1 MDDIRHVIPLEDTDS
16 GEMKIVI
23 VDHAYAAGPYN
34 ERPPHSKLP
43 RHSRYVSG
51 LNIEI
56 PWPVEEEP
64 AITDGDMDTLRVEV
78 ETSTFVPTLRKPPF
92 PSTIIDELRNKYSK
106 FRTRHDPEYLQE
118 KMMEDYRKEYKES
131 VSMMTPKTDRK
142 TLGTARA
149 AERRKAMTDEDGKM
163 HLSEKTQAFINS
175 HLEETWKNSPKQKAK
190 GKRAHLGKE

>member
-1 MDDIRHVIPLEDTDS
+1 MGQVARLGHQGDTRAQSFPVPMDDIRHVIPLEDTDS

-56 PWPVEEEP
+56 PWPVEEKP

-78 ETSTFVPTLRKPPF
+78 ETSTFDRLSESRRSPRLSLTSCATNIPSSVPVMIR
-92 PSTIIDELRNKYSK
+92 STCRRRSW
-106 FRTRHDPEYLQE
+106 
-118 KMMEDYRKEYKES
+118 
-131 VSMMTPKTDRK
+131 KT
-142 TLGTARA
+142 TARNT
-149 AERRKAMTDEDGKM
+149 RKVC
-163 HLSEKTQAFINS
+163 L
-175 HLEETWKNSPKQKAK
+175 
-190 GKRAHLGKE
+190 